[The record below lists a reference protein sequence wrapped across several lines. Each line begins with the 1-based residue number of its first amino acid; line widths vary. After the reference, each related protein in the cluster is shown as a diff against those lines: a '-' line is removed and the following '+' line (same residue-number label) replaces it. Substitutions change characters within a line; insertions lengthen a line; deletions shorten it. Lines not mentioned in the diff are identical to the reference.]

1 MKKTLSILLIVFIAN
16 ISLAQKPDKVLARIS
31 YAFTH
36 TRDTMQRSNPYTET
50 MLLVIG
56 KNASMYTSF
65 DKINRDL
72 NLPIANTEAIRKAPF
87 KPVTL
92 IDYFF
97 FAKENKFFTREKLF
111 TDYIILDEAPKME
124 WKIEKDTANFSGI
137 SCRKAKAHFKGRDW
151 IAWYA
156 PNLPF
161 QSGPWKLNGL
171 PGLII
176 EAYDEKREVKFEIL
190 QFDNLQESNSAR
202 EYKRSFYFGEEVKF
216 MPEVKATTRADFDKL
231 YTAYKKDPMGFMAAS
246 SGVSVSNIRMG
257 SSMTG
262 ISHTVINNPIELPEK
277 NN

>member
-1 MKKTLSILLIVFIAN
+1 MKKILTILFVILITHTSF
-16 ISLAQKPDKVLARIS
+16 AQKPDQVLARIS

-36 TRDTMQRSNPYTET
+36 VRDTTQRSNPYTET

-65 DKINRDL
+65 DRINRDL
-72 NLPIANTEAIRKAPF
+72 DLPIANTAAILNAPF

-92 IDYFF
+92 VDYFF
-97 FAKENKFFTREKLF
+97 FANENKFYTRQKLV
-111 TDYIILDEAPKME
+111 TDYIISDEAPKIE

-137 SCRKAKAHFKGRDW
+137 SCRKAKAYFKGRNW
-151 IAWYA
+151 TAWYA

-176 EAYDEKREVKFEIL
+176 EAYDEKKEVKFEIL
-190 QFDNLQESNSAR
+190 RFDNLQEGNNAS

-216 MPEVKATTRADFDKL
+216 MPEVKATTREEFDKL
-231 YTAYKKDPMGFMAAS
+231 YGAYKKDPLGFMAAS
-246 SGVSVSNIRMG
+246 RGVSTSSIRMG

-262 ISHTVINNPIELPEK
+262 TSHTVINNPIELPEK
-277 NN
+277 K